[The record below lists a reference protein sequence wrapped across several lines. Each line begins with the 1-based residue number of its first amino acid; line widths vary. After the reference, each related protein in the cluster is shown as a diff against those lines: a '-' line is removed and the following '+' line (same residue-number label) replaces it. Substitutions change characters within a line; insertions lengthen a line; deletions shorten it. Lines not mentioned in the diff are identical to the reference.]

1 MFNRRGFV
9 FGAGA
14 LCAAALFGAPAPALA
29 QSTGNVE
36 IKIVKGG
43 WFVGA
48 QAGSG
53 VLNFRG
59 RTYRLG
65 VGGLSAGLTF
75 GGSVTELVGSARNLR
90 RASDIEGVYT
100 AIGAGAAVAG
110 GARVIQLQNSRGVV
124 LMLRG
129 RQVGLAFDLDLSGI
143 SISLR

>member
-1 MFNRRGFV
+1 MFTRRY
-9 FGAGA
+9 FG
-14 LCAAALFGAPAPALA
+14 LFLTAATLGVAFGVSTPSFA
-29 QSTGNVE
+29 QTSGNVE
-36 IKIVKGG
+36 IRVVKGG

-53 VLNFRG
+53 TLRYKG
-59 RTYRLG
+59 RIYRLS

-75 GGSVTELVGSARNLR
+75 GGSVTDLIGTARNLR

-124 LMLRG
+124 LALRG
-129 RQVGLAFDLDLSGI
+129 RQVGLSFDLDLSGI
-143 SISLR
+143 SISFR